1 MNLSVYR
8 NPQERGLKPFRIRFR
23 RPESA
28 PIRSMLDEGF
38 IYRNP
43 ERIQEATVWVKE
55 ASEIPQ
61 VLNFHFG
68 IDWFG
73 LERVNAQVTWG
84 RTEVSPGV
92 DRPNGEAP
100 L

>member
-1 MNLSVYR
+1 VNLSLYS
-8 NPQERGLKPFRIRFR
+8 NPEERGLKPFPVRFR

-43 ERIQEATVWVKE
+43 ERIQVAIVWANE

-61 VLNFHFG
+61 VLNFHDG
-68 IDWFG
+68 IDWHG
-73 LERVNAQVTWG
+73 LERVA
-84 RTEVSPGV
+84 
-92 DRPNGEAP
+92 
-100 L
+100 